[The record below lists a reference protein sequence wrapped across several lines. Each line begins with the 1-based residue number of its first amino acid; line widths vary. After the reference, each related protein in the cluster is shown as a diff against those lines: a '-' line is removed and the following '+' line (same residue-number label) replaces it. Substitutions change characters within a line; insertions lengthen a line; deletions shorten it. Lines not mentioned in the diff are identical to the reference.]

1 MLLINAVNGKSN
13 AVERLLTKAQSKP
26 LLAALKKLVKINAE
40 SSDFSVDLVFRT
52 QQFRL
57 QPFYFSFIS
66 SKRDS
71 MNFLFK
77 LEADLF
83 PAILLYYLSRCSKIG
98 EIEEKLLANPC
109 RTNKL
114 SFKH

>member
-1 MLLINAVNGKSN
+1 
-13 AVERLLTKAQSKP
+13 
-26 LLAALKKLVKINAE
+26 
-40 SSDFSVDLVFRT
+40 
-52 QQFRL
+52 
-57 QPFYFSFIS
+57 
-66 SKRDS
+66 

-83 PAILLYYLSRCSKIG
+83 PAILLYYLSRCSKIE
-98 EIEEKLLANPC
+98 EIEEKLLASPC